1 MFLVVF
7 DKGVLRRDILRQF
20 VKISFAQDNHFLNL
34 KGSRNVVDFIP
45 AQPIQ
50 CFDAYRKRGVLF
62 FAQ

>member
-1 MFLVVF
+1 MFLVVL

-20 VKISFAQDNHFLNL
+20 VSFDQDNHFLNL